1 MKITVVQGAF
11 LPVPPLRGGAV
22 EKIWFALGQE
32 FIRRGHE
39 VTHLSRRFPGL
50 ANEEVIEGV
59 RHRRVRGHESPRSL
73 VALKFFDLLY
83 SLRIVRQLP
92 AADIL
97 VTNTFWLPALVRSEK
112 FGRLYVH
119 VARYPRGQMRF
130 YSHAARLQTVSRPIM
145 QAIKDECPALADRV
159 RCIPNPV
166 GRGSPAPA
174 ASTSRE
180 KEMLFVGRVHP
191 EKGLHLLIE
200 ALRRVPAE
208 TLADWRLVIVGPSAA
223 NAGGGGEDYAAKL
236 RELASPIGDRVEWVG
251 PVFDAA
257 RLGEYYARASLFIY
271 PSIAEQGETFGV
283 APLEAMANGCP
294 ALVSN
299 LACFRDF
306 LDEDVDGF
314 VFDHRAADPV
324 TALAEK
330 IAALLP
336 ASEKLAAA
344 GARALRKS
352 EDFSV
357 EHVASLYLADF
368 QSLLGAPNTPAMA
381 PAR

>member
-1 MKITVVQGAF
+1 MKITIVQGAF

-22 EKIWFALGQE
+22 EKVWFALGQE
-32 FIRRGHE
+32 FARRGHQ

-59 RHRRVRGHESPRSL
+59 RHLRLPGHDAPRSV

-83 SLRIVRQLP
+83 SLRIVRRLP
-92 AADIL
+92 PADVL
-97 VTNTFWLPALVRSEK
+97 VTNTAWLPAFVRSEK

-174 ASTSRE
+174 SPSRG

-200 ALRRVPAE
+200 ALGRVPAE
-208 TLADWRLVIVGPSAA
+208 KLADWRLVIVGPSAA
-223 NAGGGGEDYAAKL
+223 NAGGGGEAYAAKL
-236 RELASPIGDRVEWVG
+236 HELARPLGDRVQWIG
-251 PVFDAA
+251 PIFDVA
-257 RLGEYYARASLFIY
+257 RLGEFYARASLFIY

-283 APLEAMANGCP
+283 APLEAMAFGCP

-306 LDEDVDGF
+306 LDENVDGF
-314 VFDHRAADPV
+314 VFDHRAEDPV
-324 TALAEK
+324 ATLADKITALLRA
-330 IAALLP
+330 P
-336 ASEKLAAA
+336 EKLAHA
-344 GARALRKS
+344 GACALRKS

-357 EHVASLYLADF
+357 ERVASLYLADF
-368 QSLLGAPNTPAMA
+368 QSLAGPQNTPATSLS
-381 PAR
+381 P